1 MVYIY
6 IQRATGGVER
16 AYPTCDKY
24 PPGPEGESAS
34 QIQLWV
40 MKVGVVSGGQRRK
53 SGLADYFNM
62 ALVFVWR
69 DEEVKDLA
77 CGAVQIMLEDNCTEM

>member
-1 MVYIY
+1 
-6 IQRATGGVER
+6 
-16 AYPTCDKY
+16 
-24 PPGPEGESAS
+24 
-34 QIQLWV
+34 

-62 ALVFVWR
+62 ALVFVQR